1 MKSFSKLKE
10 NIDTLRQKQR
20 DAVSKFKS
28 TPNPSVDREKPKER
42 EHNADVGAR
51 EKLAARLKA
60 KRKAMQKQAMV
71 NQVKSEVQQ
80 DSKADKQNIVIF
92 CVR

>member
-51 EKLAARLKA
+51 EKLAARLTA
-60 KRKAMQKQAMV
+60 KRKAMQRQAMV

-80 DSKADKQNIVIF
+80 DSKADK
-92 CVR
+92 

>member
-28 TPNPSVDREKPKER
+28 TPNPSVDREKPKEK

-60 KRKAMQKQAMV
+60 KRKAMQRQAMV

-80 DSKADKQNIVIF
+80 DSKADK
-92 CVR
+92 

>member
-60 KRKAMQKQAMV
+60 KRKAMQRQAMV
-71 NQVKSEVQQ
+71 KQVRSEVQQ
-80 DSKADKQNIVIF
+80 DSKADK
-92 CVR
+92 

>member
-10 NIDTLRQKQR
+10 NIDTLRPNQR

-60 KRKAMQKQAMV
+60 KRKAMQRQAMV

-80 DSKADKQNIVIF
+80 DSKADK
-92 CVR
+92 

>member
-60 KRKAMQKQAMV
+60 KRKAMQRQGMV

-80 DSKADKQNIVIF
+80 DSKADK
-92 CVR
+92 

>member
-20 DAVSKFKS
+20 DAVSKSKS

-60 KRKAMQKQAMV
+60 KRKAMQRQAMV

-80 DSKADKQNIVIF
+80 DSKADK
-92 CVR
+92 

>member
-1 MKSFSKLKE
+1 MNRKSFSKLKE

-42 EHNADVGAR
+42 EHDADVGAR

-60 KRKAMQKQAMV
+60 KRKAMQRQAMV

-80 DSKADKQNIVIF
+80 DSKADK
-92 CVR
+92 

>member
-42 EHNADVGAR
+42 EHDADVGVR

-60 KRKAMQKQAMV
+60 KRKAMQRQAMV
-71 NQVKSEVQQ
+71 NQVRSEVQQ
-80 DSKADKQNIVIF
+80 DSKADK
-92 CVR
+92 

>member
-1 MKSFSKLKE
+1 MKSFNKLKE

-42 EHNADVGAR
+42 EHDADVGAR

-60 KRKAMQKQAMV
+60 KRKAMQRQAMV
-71 NQVKSEVQQ
+71 NQVRSEVQQ
-80 DSKADKQNIVIF
+80 DSKADK
-92 CVR
+92 

>member
-1 MKSFSKLKE
+1 MKSFRKLKE

-60 KRKAMQKQAMV
+60 KRKAMQRQAMV

-80 DSKADKQNIVIF
+80 DSKADK
-92 CVR
+92 

>member
-42 EHNADVGAR
+42 EHDADVGAR

-60 KRKAMQKQAMV
+60 KRKAMQRQAMV
-71 NQVKSEVQQ
+71 NQVTSEVQQ
-80 DSKADKQNIVIF
+80 DSKADK
-92 CVR
+92 

>member
-10 NIDTLRQKQR
+10 NIATLRQKQR

-60 KRKAMQKQAMV
+60 KRKAMQRQAMV

-80 DSKADKQNIVIF
+80 DSKADK
-92 CVR
+92 

>member
-28 TPNPSVDREKPKER
+28 APNPSVDREKPKER
-42 EHNADVGAR
+42 EHDADVGAR

-60 KRKAMQKQAMV
+60 KRKAMQRQAMV

-80 DSKADKQNIVIF
+80 DSKADK
-92 CVR
+92 

>member
-1 MKSFSKLKE
+1 MKSFNKLKE

-60 KRKAMQKQAMV
+60 KRKAMQRQAMV

-80 DSKADKQNIVIF
+80 DSKADK
-92 CVR
+92 

>member
-51 EKLAARLKA
+51 EKLAARSKA
-60 KRKAMQKQAMV
+60 KRKAMQRQAMV

-80 DSKADKQNIVIF
+80 DSKADK
-92 CVR
+92 

>member
-10 NIDTLRQKQR
+10 NIDTHRQKQR

-42 EHNADVGAR
+42 EHDADVGAR

-60 KRKAMQKQAMV
+60 KRKAMQRQAMV
-71 NQVKSEVQQ
+71 NQVRSEVQQ
-80 DSKADKQNIVIF
+80 DSKADK
-92 CVR
+92 

>member
-51 EKLAARLKA
+51 EKLDCTFKSKKKGDA
-60 KRKAMQKQAMV
+60 KT
-71 NQVKSEVQQ
+71 
-80 DSKADKQNIVIF
+80 IHG
-92 CVR
+92 

>member
-28 TPNPSVDREKPKER
+28 APNPSVNREKPKELSLI
-42 EHNADVGAR
+42 H
-51 EKLAARLKA
+51 
-60 KRKAMQKQAMV
+60 
-71 NQVKSEVQQ
+71 
-80 DSKADKQNIVIF
+80 I
-92 CVR
+92 

>member
-60 KRKAMQKQAMV
+60 KRKAMQRQAMV

-80 DSKADKQNIVIF
+80 DSKADKENIVIF
-92 CVR
+92 CVQ

>member
-42 EHNADVGAR
+42 EPNADVGAR

-60 KRKAMQKQAMV
+60 KRKAMQRQAMV
-71 NQVKSEVQQ
+71 NQVRSEVQQ
-80 DSKADKQNIVIF
+80 DSKADK
-92 CVR
+92 

>member
-60 KRKAMQKQAMV
+60 KRKVMQRQAMV

-80 DSKADKQNIVIF
+80 DSKADK
-92 CVR
+92 

>member
-42 EHNADVGAR
+42 EHDADVGAR

-60 KRKAMQKQAMV
+60 KRKAMQRQAMV
-71 NQVKSEVQQ
+71 KQVKSEVQQ
-80 DSKADKQNIVIF
+80 DSNADK
-92 CVR
+92 

>member
-80 DSKADKQNIVIF
+80 DSKADK
-92 CVR
+92 

>member
-28 TPNPSVDREKPKER
+28 TPNPSVDREK
-42 EHNADVGAR
+42 
-51 EKLAARLKA
+51 LAARLKA
-60 KRKAMQKQAMV
+60 KRKAMQRQAMV

-80 DSKADKQNIVIF
+80 DSKADK
-92 CVR
+92 

>member
-28 TPNPSVDREKPKER
+28 TPNPSVDRETPKER
-42 EHNADVGAR
+42 EHDADVGAR

-60 KRKAMQKQAMV
+60 KRKAMQRQAMV
-71 NQVKSEVQQ
+71 NQVRSEVQQ
-80 DSKADKQNIVIF
+80 DSKADK
-92 CVR
+92 

>member
-60 KRKAMQKQAMV
+60 KRKAMQRQAMV
-71 NQVKSEVQQ
+71 NQVRSEVQQ

>member
-10 NIDTLRQKQR
+10 NIETLRQKQR

-28 TPNPSVDREKPKER
+28 APNPSVDREKPKER

-60 KRKAMQKQAMV
+60 KRKAMQRQAMV

-80 DSKADKQNIVIF
+80 DSKADK
-92 CVR
+92 

>member
-10 NIDTLRQKQR
+10 NIETLRQKQR

-60 KRKAMQKQAMV
+60 KRKAMQRQAMV

-80 DSKADKQNIVIF
+80 DSKADK
-92 CVR
+92 

>member
-28 TPNPSVDREKPKER
+28 APNPSVDREKPKER

-60 KRKAMQKQAMV
+60 KRKAMQIQAMV

-80 DSKADKQNIVIF
+80 DSKADK
-92 CVR
+92 

>member
-1 MKSFSKLKE
+1 MKSFNKLKE

-20 DAVSKFKS
+20 DAVSKFIS

-60 KRKAMQKQAMV
+60 KRKAMQRQAMV
-71 NQVKSEVQQ
+71 NQVRSEVQQ
-80 DSKADKQNIVIF
+80 DSKADK
-92 CVR
+92 

>member
-1 MKSFSKLKE
+1 MS
-10 NIDTLRQKQR
+10 QKMPF
-20 DAVSKFKS
+20 VIYSES

-60 KRKAMQKQAMV
+60 KRKAMQRQAMV
-71 NQVKSEVQQ
+71 NQVRSEVQQ
-80 DSKADKQNIVIF
+80 DSKADK
-92 CVR
+92 

>member
-10 NIDTLRQKQR
+10 NNDTLRQKQR

-42 EHNADVGAR
+42 EHDADVGAR

-60 KRKAMQKQAMV
+60 KRKAMQRQAMV
-71 NQVKSEVQQ
+71 NQVRSEVQQ
-80 DSKADKQNIVIF
+80 DSKADK
-92 CVR
+92 